1 MKPFIR
7 NGLLIT
13 LGATIAGAAISLAAT
28 HALPGRRGVSGPLGR
43 NRRAG
48 PVD

>member
-13 LGATIAGAAISLAAT
+13 LGATIAGAAISF
-28 HALPGRRGVSGPLGR
+28 VSNVITFISKSRSLSHSISWYSEIF
-43 NRRAG
+43 
-48 PVD
+48 